1 MLKYFNWKVAV
12 CLSNVKCKNIQGGFL
27 TGPPDFHFLHLLQPC
42 AGPPKCL
49 LLFSLSLQLTLQET
63 GVNSLWKGTITSIFR
78 TLVHQ
83 RSDSIFFVE
92 QISHADMLLLGSIC
106 TSVAPAA
113 ALGQRQEALR
123 PSGFYLFLWQSRRIK
138 IRGTLFLLWDRS
150 RQLFLS
156 SLSADQMLRGAATP

>member
-1 MLKYFNWKVAV
+1 MTLDA
-12 CLSNVKCKNIQGGFL
+12 SFL
-27 TGPPDFHFLHLLQPC
+27 RSCTS
-42 AGPPKCL
+42 
-49 LLFSLSLQLTLQET
+49 FSLALTRPSACSFSPSVCNLHCKRQ
-63 GVNSLWKGTITSIFR
+63 GSIHIDFRKVDTITLIFR

-83 RSDSIFFVE
+83 RSNSIFFVE
-92 QISHADMLLLGSIC
+92 QISPADMLLLGSIC

-113 ALGQRQEALR
+113 ALAQRQEALR